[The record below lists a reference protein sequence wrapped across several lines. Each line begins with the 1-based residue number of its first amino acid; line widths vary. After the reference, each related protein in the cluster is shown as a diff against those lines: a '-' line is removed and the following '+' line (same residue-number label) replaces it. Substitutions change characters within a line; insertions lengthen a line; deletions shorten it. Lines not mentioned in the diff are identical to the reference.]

1 MEQRKLDYIKRIAKN
16 LGPKSEFDIYDKDDI
31 EQEIYFLVCQ
41 AELIYD
47 SDKGDEYTF
56 YFNYVK
62 NRLSTLKR
70 DKYGISMYKMQIAD
84 AIPLD
89 GDIEVGLGDIFGPHK
104 GIIDSKIPSNLR
116 ADYLRFIEGVKIPH
130 RNKLVVIDM
139 IKEII
144 RVNKLEIEE
153 DGE

>member
-16 LGPKSEFDIYDKDDI
+16 LAPKSEFDIYDKDDI

-56 YFNYVK
+56 YFNYAK
-62 NRLSTLKR
+62 NRISTLKR
-70 DKYGISMYKMQIAD
+70 DKYGISVYKMQIAD
-84 AIPLD
+84 ASSLD
-89 GDIEVGLGDIFGPHK
+89 GDVEIVNLDIFGAYK
-104 GIIDSKIPSNLR
+104 NTIDDKIPFNLR
-116 ADYLRFIEGVKIPH
+116 ADYLRFIDGVKIPH
-130 RNKLVVIDM
+130 RNKLILIDA

-144 RVNKLEIEE
+144 RLNRLEE